1 MSVRVL
7 VANLYER
14 KRKPWLR
21 PPEGVTKYNVVAA
34 YDADQGKG
42 CMGAIARISWEVHVV
57 KNSIL
62 WRTHSWPRLML

>member
-42 CMGAIARISWEVHVV
+42 CMGAIARISMGSSCCEE
-57 KNSIL
+57 L
-62 WRTHSWPRLML
+62 WRTHSWLRLML